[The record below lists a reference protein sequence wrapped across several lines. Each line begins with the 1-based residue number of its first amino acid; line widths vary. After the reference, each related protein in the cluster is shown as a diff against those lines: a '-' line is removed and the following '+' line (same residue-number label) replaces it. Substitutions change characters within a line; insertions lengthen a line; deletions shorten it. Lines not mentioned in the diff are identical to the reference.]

1 MNYFLAVFSI
11 FAFFL
16 YKINFFLKMSKFHKG
31 IEGDNAKMKKKQSGK
46 ILSKENNKSVSPLN
60 KLSEEKNSLIKEL
73 ESKTKYFLDKSKYV
87 KTEIISSFLKE
98 NLIETL
104 VNSSNNESKN
114 KLSIVL
120 PRNGNY
126 FKQLNKSHFLI
137 II

>member
-1 MNYFLAVFSI
+1 
-11 FAFFL
+11 
-16 YKINFFLKMSKFHKG
+16 MSKLHKG
-31 IEGDNAKMKKKQSGK
+31 IEGDNHKMKKKQVGK
-46 ILSKENNKSVSPLN
+46 ILSKDNIKSASPLN

-73 ESKTKYFLDKSKYV
+73 ESKYFLDKSKYD
-87 KTEIISSFLKE
+87 KTEIISTFLKE

-126 FKQLNKSHFLI
+126 FKQLNNTK
-137 II
+137 